1 MKIVV
6 AGYVAQFPVA
16 GLFWHHVSYVLAFRD
31 LGHEVWFLEDAGD
44 EPWGWD
50 LDGHRL
56 DLECR
61 AGVRYLER
69 EMRDL
74 GLQGKWVFRHLPSG
88 RHDGLDEATTLDI
101 LAEADVL
108 VNVSCTTQ
116 MRPEYL
122 RVPHRLAIDT
132 DPVYTQIRVREGPL
146 AHVVE
151 NHTRLFTY
159 GRPPLP
165 AQQHEWVPT
174 RQPVV
179 ARFWPVTSPAA
190 DAPFATIGQWRS
202 EWAVSWNGESYQGKD
217 ATFQPYLDLP
227 SRSTARFRVALGG
240 RDEGLGADLLGRHGW
255 EIADSIAASRSSA
268 AYRAF
273 IAASAGEFSVAKHGY
288 VAPRS
293 GWFSERTCCFLVSGR
308 PAVVQDTGF
317 SEWLPTGSGLL
328 AFSTPDEARAAVE
341 QVLSDPRH
349 HAQAARALVVEHFD
363 GARVCAELLEAAL

>member
-56 DLECR
+56 DPECR

-293 GWFSERTCCFLVSGR
+293 GWFSERTCCFLASGR

-317 SEWLPTGSGLL
+317 SDWLPTGSGLL
-328 AFSTPDEARAAVE
+328 AFSTPDEALTAVE
-341 QVLSDPRH
+341 RVRSDPRH
-349 HAQAARALVVEHFD
+349 HAQAARALVAEHFD
-363 GARVCAELLEAAL
+363 GAHVCAELLEAAL